1 MISIHFVYIHL
12 HPNLCWYISQLLAS
26 KKPSYRNWRISELIQ
41 IDLPIQMVMFHIA
54 MLVITITGS
63 SSRAEEHS
71 RSKTH
76 AGLAKPGSFG
86 LTMEVPLARWM
97 V

>member
-1 MISIHFVYIHL
+1 M
-12 HPNLCWYISQLLAS
+12 
-26 KKPSYRNWRISELIQ
+26 IQ
-41 IDLPIQMVMFHIA
+41 IDLPIQMVMFHFA

-63 SSRAEEHS
+63 SSGYQSTCSEGSQIADGSGGPNMGPRFPFAEEHS

-86 LTMEVPLARWM
+86 VTMEVPLARWM
-97 V
+97 VSGSAKIYPG